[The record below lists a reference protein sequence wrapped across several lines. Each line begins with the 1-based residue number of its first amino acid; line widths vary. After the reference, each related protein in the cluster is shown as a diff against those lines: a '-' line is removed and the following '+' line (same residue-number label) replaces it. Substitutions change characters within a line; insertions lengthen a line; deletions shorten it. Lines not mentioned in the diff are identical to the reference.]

1 MENFSGKTAKA
12 VRQDF
17 NAKIFLMTLCAAY
30 AHPIEDKVVEEY
42 RADENR
48 KHDQKINRTNALS
61 MTQDI
66 LIAVFLRKQFEN
78 ALNAFDKIVGETRE
92 IIRPGRSNPRKTKPK
107 KPYSMNYKRL

>member
-1 MENFSGKTAKA
+1 
-12 VRQDF
+12 
-17 NAKIFLMTLCAAY
+17 MTLCATY

-48 KHDQKINRTNALS
+48 KHDQKINHTNALS

-78 ALNAFDKIVGETRE
+78 AISHL
-92 IIRPGRSNPRKTKPK
+92 TK
-107 KPYSMNYKRL
+107 